1 MLWSRASKIGYRR
14 RYKIALFVKTGAT
27 ECAIM
32 HPSERNGEIKMKKLL
47 VAILLSA
54 SFSVNADSCNN
65 IILYAMNNAKDNW
78 GSEARL
84 VSQPMHVSI
93 YKDTCKTAITAKG
106 VISKDDFYE
115 GIKNGSSAVLEKHGY
130 IDAADVNSLVAKISY
145 DFATE

>member
-1 MLWSRASKIGYRR
+1 MKKFLLA
-14 RYKIALFVKTGAT
+14 ALFAT
-27 ECAIM
+27 AF
-32 HPSERNGEIKMKKLL
+32 
-47 VAILLSA
+47 SA
-54 SFSVNADSCNN
+54 NADSCNN
-65 IILYAMNNAKDNW
+65 IIHYSITNAKDNW

>member
-1 MLWSRASKIGYRR
+1 
-14 RYKIALFVKTGAT
+14 
-27 ECAIM
+27 
-32 HPSERNGEIKMKKLL
+32 MKNIL
-47 VAILLSA
+47 VAILLAA
-54 SFSVNADSCNN
+54 SFSASADSCNN

-93 YKDTCKTAITAKG
+93 YKDTCKTSITARG

-115 GIKNGSSAVLEKHGY
+115 GIKNGSSAALEKHGY